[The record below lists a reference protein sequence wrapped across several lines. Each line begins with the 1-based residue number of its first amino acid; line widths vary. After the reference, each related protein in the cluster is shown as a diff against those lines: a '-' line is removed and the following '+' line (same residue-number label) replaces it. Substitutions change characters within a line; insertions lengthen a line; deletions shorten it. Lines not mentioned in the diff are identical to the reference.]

1 MEKLFLWFEQGGGP
15 VFLASCAWGAA
26 GYARQSADDCERRR
40 NEAAK
45 YWEDCVRRYVCFAFA
60 ALLAASPAMAAG
72 AGTPE
77 EKAATLRSLATGIG
91 RTLGAASACP
101 SIARTRIDAMAAKF
115 TGMIKFYAPDEDE
128 AAGFTELFKKSQT
141 TGARLVATNQIDCIS
156 AELQLVGLENSSRTE
171 APEGG
176 SVMPAR
182 LSDNPAQ
189 EAAPAVRGVTAN
201 EIRFGTSAP
210 FSGANKIYG
219 QQIKGRHR
227 NCLPRRQRRR
237 RCVRAHADPCHP

>member
-1 MEKLFLWFEQGGGP
+1 MEKLFSGLSKAAARYFWQAAPGVQRVTP
-15 VFLASCAWGAA
+15 AKAPMTANAA
-26 GYARQSADDCERRR
+26 GTKRQS
-40 NEAAK
+40 
-45 YWEDCVRRYVCFAFA
+45 
-60 ALLAASPAMAAG
+60 
-72 AGTPE
+72 
-77 EKAATLRSLATGIG
+77 IG
-91 RTLGAASACP
+91 RIVCAVMFVLRLRPYWRRLRRWPPARDAGREGGNPAEPGHRDRPHVGRRIRLP

-128 AAGFTELFKKSQT
+128 AAGLTELFKKSQT

-156 AELQLVGLENSSRTE
+156 AELQLVGLEISSRTE

-219 QQIKGRHR
+219 QQIKAASK
-227 NCLPRRQRRR
+227 LPSAPPTTPAV
-237 RCVRAHADPCHP
+237 CTGAC